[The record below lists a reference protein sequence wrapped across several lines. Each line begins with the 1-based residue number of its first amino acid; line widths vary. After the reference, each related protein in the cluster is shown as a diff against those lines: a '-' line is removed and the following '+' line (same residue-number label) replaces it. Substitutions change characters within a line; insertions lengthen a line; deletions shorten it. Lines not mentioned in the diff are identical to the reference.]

1 MGGSLVEVTRL
12 DESEAQRG
20 PRLYILRGVRQGG
33 PKCRDRFL
41 KLPLG
46 QKSLATLVSLKTH
59 IGAASSLPKYK
70 PGYDE
75 DRRHGNGR
83 HGREPILCGH
93 GSECVPLFRSGEQFV
108 SI

>member
-1 MGGSLVEVTRL
+1 MTRL

-46 QKSLATLVSLKTH
+46 QKFLATLVSLNAH
-59 IGAASSLPKYK
+59 IGTASALPEEKSR
-70 PGYDE
+70 YDE
-75 DRRHGNGR
+75 HGRHGNGR
-83 HGREPILCGH
+83 HCGEPILCGD
-93 GSECVPLFRSGEQFV
+93 GSDLCPFFGASELLVGT
-108 SI
+108 